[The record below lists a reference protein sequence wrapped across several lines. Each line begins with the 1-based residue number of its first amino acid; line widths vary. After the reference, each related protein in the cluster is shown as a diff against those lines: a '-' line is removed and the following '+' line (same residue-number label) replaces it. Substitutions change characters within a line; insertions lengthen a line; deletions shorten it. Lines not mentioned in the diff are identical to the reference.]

1 MGADFDAIFS
11 PAKKS
16 VDETIRLTSEILQNS
31 GLTFQRNVW
40 KLRSIGKNPEI
51 ATHEPILVKDFTEVA
66 DATRKWWGR
75 SMEWFS
81 QRVGEVFF
89 NIFAADDNRYHIVYN
104 EGRRIHRMR
113 ERDQE
118 LQQSLISMLLQMSG
132 ALESD
137 ICTYRCESVDD
148 FRSPSL
154 ADLEDAIRLGK
165 QWDGEICIVA
175 ERCVPPAL
183 KAELAQLPPGIVRR
197 ATTGHYIV
205 SYLGSRSGL

>member
-1 MGADFDAIFS
+1 MGANFDAIFS

-16 VDETIRLTSEILQNS
+16 VDEIIRLTSAILQNS

-40 KLRSIGKNPEI
+40 KLRSVGKNPEI
-51 ATHEPILVKDFTEVA
+51 ATHEPVLVKDFTEVA
-66 DATRKWWGR
+66 YATRKWWGR

-89 NIFAADDNRYHIVYN
+89 SVFSADDDRYHVVYN
-104 EGRRIHRMR
+104 EGRRVHRMR
-113 ERDQE
+113 EQDQE
-118 LQQSLISMLLQMSG
+118 LQRSLISMLLQISE

-148 FRSPSL
+148 FRPPSL
-154 ADLEDAIRLGK
+154 TDLEDAIRLGK
-165 QWDGEICIVA
+165 RWDGEICIVA
-175 ERCVPPAL
+175 ESCVPLAL
-183 KAELAQLPPGIVRR
+183 KAELAQLQPGIVRR

-205 SYLGSRSGL
+205 NYLGARNAL